1 MKRIVRKN
9 QVIITSLV
17 IMILVA
23 GYLNFTAERVTT
35 ETSTGTQ
42 TTTQQVD
49 DLGNIS
55 EGTADGDMTGEDS
68 LVDVDVV
75 SEEGLEDVM
84 GASAASAFDDG
95 LTENGDAGDELAE
108 NDGTGV
114 EDVDHIGEAV
124 LTSTNSAAAM
134 NFCSSARLSREQ
146 ARSKNK
152 ETLLEVINNDKVAE
166 DIRQNASNELMELTS
181 IAEKELAAETMLEAK
196 GFANSVVSITD
207 ECVDV
212 VICMESIDDSQKA
225 QIEDIVVRKTE
236 SSADQI
242 VITTL
247 KSE

>member
-42 TTTQQVD
+42 TTTQKVD

-55 EGTADGDMTGEDS
+55 EGTADGDITGEDS

-75 SEEGLEDVM
+75 PEEGMEDVM
-84 GASAASAFDDG
+84 GASASGDG
-95 LTENGDAGDELAE
+95 LAENEGGGDGLAE
-108 NDGTGV
+108 NDSTGV

-196 GFANSVVSITD
+196 GFANSVVSIT
-207 ECVDV
+207 EGCVDV
-212 VICMESIDDSQKA
+212 VICMESINDSQKA

-247 KSE
+247 KNE

>member
-84 GASAASAFDDG
+84 GASGS
-95 LTENGDAGDELAE
+95 
-108 NDGTGV
+108 
-114 EDVDHIGEAV
+114 IG
-124 LTSTNSAAAM
+124 
-134 NFCSSARLSREQ
+134 
-146 ARSKNK
+146 
-152 ETLLEVINNDKVAE
+152 
-166 DIRQNASNELMELTS
+166 IR
-181 IAEKELAAETMLEAK
+181 
-196 GFANSVVSITD
+196 
-207 ECVDV
+207 
-212 VICMESIDDSQKA
+212 
-225 QIEDIVVRKTE
+225 
-236 SSADQI
+236 
-242 VITTL
+242 
-247 KSE
+247 